1 MKKIIIGVLILLI
14 IGVVAYVFV
23 NYDNQSL
30 KINEENITQNTT
42 KNNNVENSSQD
53 IEQIETENIV
63 NNEDEE
69 KVWDIKKVNRVDFNN
84 NYTIEEQYKIINEKY
99 FKINKQG
106 EKLTITLI
114 DSDENDNLLGDTS
127 GLEYKKEYII
137 NNSNAKNIKSI
148 FCGGEGQDLMYPLV
162 FLLQQDGT
170 VQGIDIESGY
180 KTGNFVAKNISELKD
195 VEKIEQASVTPKD
208 DSGYTAVV
216 AITKDDTVYELRI
229 IE

>member
-14 IGVVAYVFV
+14 IGVIAYVFV

-30 KINEENITQNTT
+30 KTNTENTAQNTT
-42 KNNNVENSSQD
+42 ENTNVENSSQD
-53 IEQIETENIV
+53 IEQGETENIA
-63 NNEDEE
+63 NEDEE
-69 KVWDIKKVNRVDFNN
+69 KIWEIKKVNNTDFNN

-99 FKINKQG
+99 FNINKQG
-106 EKLTITLI
+106 EQLTITLI
-114 DSDENDNLLGDTS
+114 DSDENNNLLGDTS
-127 GLEYKKEYII
+127 GLEYNKEYVI
-137 NNSNAKNIKSI
+137 NNSNANNIKSI

-208 DSGYTAVV
+208 DSGYVAVI
-216 AITKDDTVYELRI
+216 AITKDDTVYELRK

>member
-1 MKKIIIGVLILLI
+1 MKKVIIGVLILLI
-14 IGVVAYVFV
+14 IGVIAYVFV

-30 KINEENITQNTT
+30 KTNTENTAQNTT
-42 KNNNVENSSQD
+42 ENTNVENSSKD
-53 IEQIETENIV
+53 IEQGETENIA
-63 NNEDEE
+63 NEDEE
-69 KVWDIKKVNRVDFNN
+69 KTWEIKKVNNTDFNN

-99 FKINKQG
+99 FNIKKQG

-127 GLEYKKEYII
+127 GLEYNKEYVIK
-137 NNSNAKNIKSI
+137 NSNANNIKSI

-208 DSGYTAVV
+208 DSGYVAVI
-216 AITKDDTVYELRI
+216 AITKDDTVYELRK
-229 IE
+229 IEK